1 MNFPENLFS
10 ETTPTERLYRSG
22 SPDTSR
28 EAAES
33 LDVSRME
40 SIVYNAINEFGRKG
54 CISDEVRQ
62 RLQGMNYG
70 TVTARYKALSEKGL
84 ISYTGKRRP
93 GISGR
98 NQNEMVASHWVTHAK

>member
-1 MNFPENLFS
+1 MKD
-10 ETTPTERLYRSG
+10 TPTKHLFRSG
-22 SPDTSR
+22 GPDTSK

-33 LDVSRME
+33 LDVSKME
-40 SIVYNAINEFGRKG
+40 YVVYNAINAFGHSG

-62 RLQGMNYG
+62 RLHGMNYG

-93 GISGR
+93 GLSGR
-98 NQNEMVASHWVTHAK
+98 NQQEMVASHWVALNGK